1 MQKPI
6 LTSKYVVVTTLL
18 LSACVTSEDP
28 ADGGFFNGVNGLA
41 GGGYQARVDE
51 RESNLANAQ
60 ARNAELT
67 GQLATLRGQHRNLKT
82 EIIQKRARLRAKGVK
97 LTVASERDVQQ
108 VIGANPQSAAALRRA
123 IADARALSAE
133 LTRLSG

>member
-1 MQKPI
+1 MKSPVLIAKPFI
-6 LTSKYVVVTTLL
+6 IMALL

-51 RESNLANAQ
+51 REENLANAQ
-60 ARNAELT
+60 ARNSQLT
-67 GQLATLRGQHRNLKT
+67 DQHAALRGQHSNLKS
-82 EIIQKRARLRAKGVK
+82 EIVQKRAALRAKGVK
-97 LTVASERDVQQ
+97 LTAASERDVQD
-108 VIGANPQSAAALRRA
+108 VISDNPQSAAALRRA

>member
-6 LTSKYVVVTTLL
+6 LTSKYFIVTTLL

-51 RESNLANAQ
+51 RETNLANAQ

-67 GQLATLRGQHRNLKT
+67 GQLATLRGQHSNLKT

>member
-1 MQKPI
+1 MKTPVLI
-6 LTSKYVVVTTLL
+6 TKSSVIMALL
-18 LSACVTSEDP
+18 LSACVSSQDP

-51 RESNLANAQ
+51 REENLANAQ

-67 GQLATLRGQHRNLKT
+67 GQLAALRGQHSNLKS
-82 EIIQKRARLRAKGVK
+82 EIVQKRAALRAKGVK
-97 LTVASERDVQQ
+97 LTAASERDVQE
-108 VIGANPQSAAALRRA
+108 VISANPQSAAALRRA

>member
-1 MQKPI
+1 MKNPVLI
-6 LTSKYVVVTTLL
+6 SKSAVTMTLL

-51 RESNLANAQ
+51 REENLANAQ
-60 ARNAELT
+60 ARNS
-67 GQLATLRGQHRNLKT
+67 QLRGQHAALRGQHSNLKS
-82 EIIQKRARLRAKGVK
+82 EIIQKRAALRAKGVK
-97 LTVASERDVQQ
+97 LTASSERDVQE
-108 VIGANPQSAAALRRA
+108 VISDNPQSAAALRRA

>member
-1 MQKPI
+1 MKNPVLI
-6 LTSKYVVVTTLL
+6 SKTAVTMTLL

-51 RESNLANAQ
+51 REENLGNAQ
-60 ARNAELT
+60 ARNS
-67 GQLATLRGQHRNLKT
+67 QLRGQHAALRGQHSNLKS
-82 EIIQKRARLRAKGVK
+82 EIIQKRAALRANGVK
-97 LTVASERDVQQ
+97 LTAASERDVQE
-108 VIGANPQSAAALRRA
+108 VISDNPQSAAALRRA

>member
-1 MQKPI
+1 MKTPVLI
-6 LTSKYVVVTTLL
+6 TKSSVIMALL
-18 LSACVTSEDP
+18 LSACVSSQDP

-51 RESNLANAQ
+51 REENLANAQ

-67 GQLATLRGQHRNLKT
+67 GQLAALRGQHSNLKS
-82 EIIQKRARLRAKGVK
+82 EIVQKRAALRTKGVK
-97 LTVASERDVQQ
+97 LTAASERDVQE
-108 VIGANPQSAAALRRA
+108 VISANPQSAAALRRA